1 MTAKSKSR
9 VGHIV
14 VAAIGLSESR
24 FLQMGTL
31 ALTGCMSLGSRN
43 LNSGHVWY
51 PVEQEDMTE
60 KVTLTDMLPRSM
72 LT

>member
-1 MTAKSKSR
+1 
-9 VGHIV
+9 
-14 VAAIGLSESR
+14 
-24 FLQMGTL
+24 MGTL